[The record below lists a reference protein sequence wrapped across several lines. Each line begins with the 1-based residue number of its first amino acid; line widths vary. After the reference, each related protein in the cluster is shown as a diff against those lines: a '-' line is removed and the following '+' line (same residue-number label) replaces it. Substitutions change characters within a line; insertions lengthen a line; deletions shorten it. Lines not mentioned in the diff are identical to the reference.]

1 MSASR
6 NEHEHEVR
14 ILACRTLQARRTPAG
29 RKITGNE
36 GSNRQNN
43 TGSGDGGR
51 KKQRTGT
58 EDSDR
63 QNCAG
68 SEEAANFDYI
78 RFPFLLLGQYTYI
91 IKQILNSK
99 V

>member
-6 NEHEHEVR
+6 NEEHEVR

-43 TGSGDGGR
+43 AGSGDGDR

-68 SEEAANFDYI
+68 SEEVANFDYI
-78 RFPFLLLGQYTYI
+78 RFSFLLLGQYTYI
-91 IKQILNSK
+91 IKEILNSK